1 MEPDDVVPSLPSLNE
16 VMFDSTVDY
25 RWLYLAEVSKTKE
38 LRREIE
44 QLQIE
49 LKRIQLSTSRNADS
63 ELRSGMTSMA
73 GDSELQSDMASMAGD
88 SELRS
93 GMASMAGDS
102 ELRSDMT
109 LMAGDSELRS
119 DMTSMAG
126 DTELQS
132 DMTSMAGDSEMRSD
146 AMSDAKVNST
156 GAVDSAI
163 DQKIY
168 QRQRIRSSRSQPNKR
183 LITHNLNLR
192 SAASKND
199 WATDGLVRDITDT
212 MFNLMSDDEQTDG
225 ADAFD
230 HGAVVQGI
238 ASPTEV
244 QLPLALTAQ
253 VQCRSLLW
261 DNDDND
267 GDEVGVELHADNCDA
282 TLLMRTN
289 ETDRDEGRLQS
300 SIDRQARVQ
309 QLRRNA
315 RRSNHRKQ
323 PRSLNSTRIASIVLD
338 DIDVST
344 VPNSAIDLP
353 KVGDHHNAINAHR
366 YVSSSDSDEDD
377 TITAS
382 QHATQNLPVIA
393 DSPLFDESGRS
404 TLTGEEELDNRIKR
418 WASGKSIFHM
428 LRSLREV
435 SHASIRILERSQ
447 VLQLVDSLFS
457 ERPDDIR
464 RVYL

>member
-1 MEPDDVVPSLPSLNE
+1 
-16 VMFDSTVDY
+16 
-25 RWLYLAEVSKTKE
+25 
-38 LRREIE
+38 
-44 QLQIE
+44 
-49 LKRIQLSTSRNADS
+49 
-63 ELRSGMTSMA
+63 
-73 GDSELQSDMASMAGD
+73 
-88 SELRS
+88 
-93 GMASMAGDS
+93 
-102 ELRSDMT
+102 
-109 LMAGDSELRS
+109 
-119 DMTSMAG
+119 
-126 DTELQS
+126 
-132 DMTSMAGDSEMRSD
+132 
-146 AMSDAKVNST
+146 
-156 GAVDSAI
+156 
-163 DQKIY
+163 
-168 QRQRIRSSRSQPNKR
+168 
-183 LITHNLNLR
+183 
-192 SAASKND
+192 
-199 WATDGLVRDITDT
+199 

-353 KVGDHHNAINAHR
+353 KVGDHHIAINTHR

-435 SHASIRILERSQ
+435 SHASTRILERSQ

>member
-16 VMFDSTVDY
+16 VMSDCTVDY

-73 GDSELQSDMASMAGD
+73 GDSELQSDMALMVGD
-88 SELRS
+88 SEP
-93 GMASMAGDS
+93 
-102 ELRSDMT
+102 
-109 LMAGDSELRS
+109 RS

-132 DMTSMAGDSEMRSD
+132 DMTSMAGDLELQSDITSMAGDSEMRSD
-146 AMSDAKVNST
+146 AMSDAKINST

-183 LITHNLNLR
+183 LITHNLYLR

-244 QLPLALTAQ
+244 QSPLALTAQ

-289 ETDRDEGRLQS
+289 EIPDRDEGRLQS

-315 RRSNHRKQ
+315 RRSNNRKQ

-382 QHATQNLPVIA
+382 QHATQNLP
-393 DSPLFDESGRS
+393 DSPLFDASGRS

-418 WASGKSIFHM
+418 WASGKRIFHM

-435 SHASIRILERSQ
+435 SHASTRILERSQ
-447 VLQLVDSLFS
+447 VLQLVDNLFS